1 VLPKKQVKLFEKKNT
16 VKKMKNA
23 LFEAVS
29 NRRYHEVKE
38 LISNGASIEEP
49 GINERQNNR

>member
-1 VLPKKQVKLFEKKNT
+1 MLPKKQVKLFEKKNT